1 MGAIVANELRHV
13 AIIMD
18 GNGRWAR
25 SRGLERFLGHRKGT
39 QATIDAVEAGVNLK
53 LEHMTLYVFSSE
65 NWGRPSKEVEY
76 LMGLLIEMVVKEIP
90 DLMEKNVKLTVIGDM
105 NRIPEKPRAKLQE
118 AINITANNTGM
129 QLNLAISYGARQE
142 IVAAVKSIAAQV
154 AAGEVKVEDIDE
166 NLFANNLYLKGAPDP
181 DLIIRTGGEFRLSNY
196 LLWQAAYS
204 EFYVTDTLWPDFT
217 KEEFLKAVEFFKTR
231 ERRFGKVLHE

>member
-1 MGAIVANELRHV
+1 MANQLRHV

-39 QATIDAVEAGVNLK
+39 ESTIDAVEVGVNLK

-65 NWGRPSKEVEY
+65 NWGRPSKEVDY
-76 LMGLLIEMVVKEIP
+76 LMNLLIEMVYKEIP
-90 DLMEKNVKLTVIGDM
+90 DLMEKNVKLVVIGDM
-105 NRIPEKPRAKLQE
+105 SRLPEKPRANLQM
-118 AINITANNTGM
+118 AIDKTANNTGM
-129 QLNLAISYGARQE
+129 QLNLAISYGARLE
-142 IVAAVKSIAAQV
+142 IVDACKAIAADV
-154 AAGEVKVEDIDE
+154 AAGKVKVEDIDE
-166 NLFANNLYLKGAPDP
+166 TLFAKNLYLKGAPDP

-204 EFYVTDTLWPDFT
+204 EFYITDTLWPDFT
-217 KEEFLKAVEFFKTR
+217 KEEFLKAVEFYQTR

>member
-1 MGAIVANELRHV
+1 MANQLRHV

-39 QATIDAVEAGVNLK
+39 QATIDAVEVGVNLK

-65 NWGRPSKEVEY
+65 NWGRPSKEVDY
-76 LMGLLIEMVVKEIP
+76 LMNLLIEMVVKEIP
-90 DLMEKNVKLTVIGDM
+90 DLMEKNVKLTVIG
-105 NRIPEKPRAKLQE
+105 NGTLKI
-118 AINITANNTGM
+118 
-129 QLNLAISYGARQE
+129 
-142 IVAAVKSIAAQV
+142 
-154 AAGEVKVEDIDE
+154 EDIDE
-166 NLFANNLYLKGAPDP
+166 TVFAKNLYLKGAPDP
-181 DLIIRTGGEFRLSNY
+181 DLVIRTGGEFRLSNY